1 MRTVETLAGAVFK
14 RGMRRTP
21 AIGLLFFLV
30 LLTGCPSTRTAAPE
44 PATEEVKAAAS
55 ACGKVFKDSR
65 VHGGSGCCNGFAAEV
80 LTTADIT
87 TGCALP
93 ADAFLGQ
100 TRDGIACRFHFKTAT
115 ADAMTS
121 MVMVHHPLVPPG
133 TPAPTAP
140 DPLLPWSWKKVPL
153 RDAIG
158 FQATASA
165 EGKPPESQNVFWAGR
180 GRQIIGLRV
189 AKAVCT
195 EAQAK
200 DLLQKAIDTA
210 K

>member
-1 MRTVETLAGAVFK
+1 
-14 RGMRRTP
+14 MRRTP
-21 AIGLLFFLV
+21 AIGLLLFLA
-30 LLTGCPSTRTAAPE
+30 GCPSSRTPPPE
-44 PATEEVKAAAS
+44 PAAEEAKPTAS
-55 ACGKVFKDSR
+55 PCGKVFKDSR
-65 VHGGSGCCNGFAAEV
+65 VHGGSGCCNGSAAEV

-87 TGCALP
+87 TACGLP
-93 ADAFLGQ
+93 PDAFAGQ

-115 ADAMTS
+115 TDALAG
-121 MVMVHHPLVPPG
+121 MVMLHHPPVPPG
-133 TPAPTAP
+133 SPAPTAP
-140 DPLLPWSWKKVPL
+140 DGLLPWGWKKVPL

-158 FQATASA
+158 FQAIPSD
-165 EGKPPESQNVFWAGR
+165 EGKPPESQTVLWAGR

-200 DLLQKAIDTA
+200 DLLQKAIDAA

>member
-1 MRTVETLAGAVFK
+1 MRRAVAIGPVLFFLLAAGCPSS
-14 RGMRRTP
+14 RTP
-21 AIGLLFFLV
+21 APPV
-30 LLTGCPSTRTAAPE
+30 EETKTAAP
-44 PATEEVKAAAS
+44 
-55 ACGKVFKDSR
+55 ACGKVFKDTR
-65 VHGGSGCCNGFAAEV
+65 VHGGSGCCNGAAADV

-93 ADAFLGQ
+93 PEAFLGQ

-121 MVMVHHPLVPPG
+121 MVMVHHPAVPPG
-133 TPAPTAP
+133 SPAPTAP
-140 DPLLPWSWKKVPL
+140 DPLLPWGWKKVPL

-158 FQATASA
+158 YQATPSA
-165 EGKPPESQNVFWAGR
+165 EGKPPESQTVLWAGR
-180 GRQIIGLRV
+180 GRQIVGLRV
-189 AKAVCT
+189 AKAVCS

-200 DLLQKAIDTA
+200 DLLQKAIDAA